1 MTIETILALLFGVS
15 YAAFTYYWIMFI
27 KSNRDNIKYLKQI
40 QSQNYDIELLLR
52 INKTLNIVLLGN
64 AIDEA
69 IEQENYEEAN
79 ELTKIQEQLILNYEE
94 AIQE

>member
-1 MTIETILALLFGVS
+1 MSIETILALLFVVS

-40 QSQNYDIELLLR
+40 QSQNYDIELLIR
-52 INKTLNIVLLGN
+52 VNKTLNIVLLGN
-64 AIDEA
+64 AIEEA

-79 ELTKIQEQLILNYEE
+79 ELTKIQEQLILN
-94 AIQE
+94 Q